1 MSRGSPDLADVH
13 IHSGDDKRRSISARK
28 LVDHSVTP
36 STATSVPVVGNP
48 VVERTAKVS
57 SKFL

>member
-13 IHSGDDKRRSISARK
+13 SGDDNRRSISARK

>member
-1 MSRGSPDLADVH
+1 MSRGSPDLADV
-13 IHSGDDKRRSISARK
+13 HSGDDKRRSISARK